1 MPLHHPAYLVQCV
14 TISSLLTLEIWFFNF
29 VGMAGNSKMKRPA
42 ATGTVKGKVLKKP
55 CGGPI
60 NETISKLKRGVS
72 KVDLEEGD
80 DGRMK
85 DDGSEAP
92 ESDDGGDQHRDKAKV
107 IFFVGFVS
115 GDFCLFFTMLKHP
128 FFFTT
133 IWENMFWFTFSFRI
147 VASLKSK
154 FWGMGS
160 RLSDDPFVSSFRWKS
175 RKLAWSWFTAW
186 GAPLW

>member
-1 MPLHHPAYLVQCV
+1 
-14 TISSLLTLEIWFFNF
+14 
-29 VGMAGNSKMKRPA
+29 MAGNSKMKRPA

-175 RKLAWSWFTAW
+175 RKLA
-186 GAPLW
+186 